1 MFFFLFALLLV
12 NAVYD
17 AYNFVYP
24 STMVRGQRG
33 SMLGKIY
40 RQSESVVLKRDISEW
55 VKPQSPEGPES
66 SEGENVESVVV
77 ADGIHTPKY
86 LEPMKHRL
94 ELGARLEA
102 EGHKIGAELGVKE
115 GYFARDTLRNWPTAT
130 EYVLVDLWDNMPNY
144 ADSANE
150 GEREVHYQSALRE
163 TAPWKDKVT
172 VCRNFT
178 TSCAQNFP
186 DGYFDY
192 IYVDAR
198 HDRKGAYLDL
208 ETWWPK
214 LKVGGILAGHDY
226 TSCSPDCENGNG
238 WDLNFDGTVDPTGL
252 AVKGAVDDFAIKI
265 RRQVVLVYDER
276 PSQFW
281 TWMMR
286 K

>member
-77 ADGIHTPKY
+77 ADEIHTPKY

-226 TSCSPDCENGNG
+226 TSCKPDCENGNG